1 MTISMQTDVLI
12 VGGAAVGSAAAF
24 FLASQPNFKGK
35 ILVLEQ
41 DFSYEKSATALSAAS
56 IRHQFSTPENIRLSQ
71 FSSAFIQNIDQY
83 LTVGD
88 EVPNVNFKERG
99 YLFLATPDGAETLQ
113 ANHAVQKLE
122 NVDVSLLSSS
132 QLSSRY
138 AWLNVNDLS
147 AGSIGNSGEGWL
159 DANSLMQGFRKKAI
173 SLGVMYK
180 QARVEKLHRTGRT
193 ITSAELTDGTQIS
206 FDKIINAAGIG
217 AAALAQTA
225 GIKLPVEARK
235 RTIFYFTSSAQ
246 LENCPMVIY
255 PSGAYFRPEGE
266 GYICGI
272 APSPEEDVECED
284 FEIQHHLFE
293 EVLWPILA
301 DRVPGFEALR
311 LKRSWA
317 GHYDMNTLDQN
328 VILGAH
334 PDVDNLLFANGFSGH
349 GLQHSPTI
357 GRALSELITFG
368 AFTTLDLE
376 AFGWRRVINNSPY
389 LEANII

>member
-1 MTISMQTDVLI
+1 MTMSMQTDVLI

-24 FLASQPNFKGK
+24 FLASQPNFNGK

-71 FSSAFIQNIDQY
+71 FGSSFLQNIANY
-83 LTVGD
+83 LAVGD
-88 EVPNVNFKERG
+88 EVPAVSFKERG
-99 YLFLATPDGAETLQ
+99 YLFLATPDGISTLKS
-113 ANHAVQKLE
+113 NHSVQKSE
-122 NVDVSLLSSS
+122 NVDVSLLTPA
-132 QLSSRY
+132 QLRSRY
-138 AWLNVNDLS
+138 AWLNVDDLS
-147 AGSIGNSGEGWL
+147 AGSIGNRGEGWL
-159 DANSLMQGFRKKAI
+159 DANGLMQGFRKKAI
-173 SLGVMYK
+173 SLGVHYK
-180 QARVEKLHRTGRT
+180 QAKVEKLQRAGRK
-193 ITSAELTDGTQIS
+193 IISAELTDATSIS
-206 FDKIINAAGIG
+206 FDKVINASGIG
-217 AAALAQTA
+217 ASALAQTA
-225 GIKLPVEARK
+225 GIGLPVEARK

-246 LENCPMVIY
+246 IENCPMVID

-266 GYICGI
+266 GFIGGI
-272 APSPEEDVECED
+272 APSSEEDVQCDD
-284 FEIQHHLFE
+284 FVIQHHLFE

-301 DRVPGFEALR
+301 ARVPGFEALR

-349 GLQHSPTI
+349 GLQHSPAI
-357 GRALSELITFG
+357 GRALSELVTFG
-368 AFTTLDLE
+368 EFRTLDLS
-376 AFGWRRVINNSPY
+376 ALGWNRIVNNRPY

>member
-1 MTISMQTDVLI
+1 MSMQTDVLI

-24 FLASQPNFKGK
+24 FLASQPNFNGT

-71 FSSAFIQNIDQY
+71 FGSSFLQNIANY
-83 LTVGD
+83 LAVGD
-88 EVPNVNFKERG
+88 EVPAVSFKERG
-99 YLFLATPDGAETLQ
+99 YLFLATPDGISTLKS
-113 ANHAVQKLE
+113 NHSVQKSE
-122 NVDVSLLSSS
+122 NVDVSLLTPA
-132 QLSSRY
+132 QLRSRY
-138 AWLNVNDLS
+138 AWLNVDDLS
-147 AGSIGNSGEGWL
+147 AGSMGNRGEGWL
-159 DANSLMQGFRKKAI
+159 DANGLMQGFRKKAI
-173 SLGVMYK
+173 SLGVQYK
-180 QARVEKLHRTGRT
+180 QAKVEKLQRAGRK
-193 ITSAELTDGTQIS
+193 IISAELTDGTSIS
-206 FDKIINAAGIG
+206 FDKVINASGIG
-217 AAALAQTA
+217 ASALAQTA
-225 GIKLPVEARK
+225 GIGLPVEARK

-246 LENCPMVIY
+246 IDNCPMVID

-266 GYICGI
+266 GFIGGI
-272 APSPEEDVECED
+272 APSSEEDVQCDD
-284 FEIQHHLFE
+284 FVIQHHLFE

-301 DRVPGFEALR
+301 ARVPGFEALR

-349 GLQHSPTI
+349 GLQHSPAI
-357 GRALSELITFG
+357 GRALSELVTFG
-368 AFTTLDLE
+368 EFRTLELS
-376 AFGWRRVINNSPY
+376 ALGWNRIVNNRPY

>member
-1 MTISMQTDVLI
+1 MQTDVLI

-24 FLASQPNFKGK
+24 FLASQPDFKGK

-56 IRHQFSTPENIRLSQ
+56 IRHQFSTLENIRLSQ
-71 FSSAFIQNIDQY
+71 FGSVFLKNIAQY
-83 LTVGD
+83 LAVGN
-88 EVPNVNFKERG
+88 EVPDINFKERG
-99 YLFLATPDGAETLQ
+99 YLFLATPDGEDTLRS
-113 ANHAVQKLE
+113 NHAVQKLE
-122 NVDVSLLSSS
+122 NVDVTYLTTAQLL
-132 QLSSRY
+132 SRY
-138 AWLNVNDLS
+138 AWLNVDDLS

-173 SLGVMYK
+173 SLGVQYK
-180 QARVEKLHRTGRT
+180 QARVEVLHRMGRR
-193 ITSAELTDGTQIS
+193 IISAELSDGTRIS

-217 AAALAQTA
+217 AAALAKTA
-225 GIKLPVEARK
+225 GIALPVEARK

-246 LENCPMVIY
+246 LGNCPMVID

-272 APSPEEDVECED
+272 APSTEEDMACHD
-284 FEIQHHLFE
+284 FEVQHHLFE
-293 EVLWPILA
+293 DVLWPILA
-301 DRVPGFEALR
+301 ARVLGFEALR

-334 PDVDNLLFANGFSGH
+334 PEVDNLLFANGFSGH
-349 GLQHSPTI
+349 GLQHSPAI
-357 GRALSELITFG
+357 GRAISELVTYG
-368 AFTTLDLE
+368 AFKTLDLA
-376 AFGWRRVINNSPY
+376 AFGWRRVINHAPY